1 MIDEGPDWNQTREL
15 GSAAVV
21 VAMKVS
27 DQEIVDP
34 PKASVLCCREN
45 PSGIAPVVSP
55 VTGIDEQRLAS
66 WRDNQRRLAAF
77 DVDEIDVER
86 LGS

>member
-1 MIDEGPDWNQTREL
+1 M
-15 GSAAVV
+15 

-34 PKASVLCCREN
+34 PKAGVLRSREN
-45 PSGIAPVVSP
+45 PPGIAPVVSR

-66 WRDNQRRLAAF
+66 WRDNQRRLARF

-86 LGS
+86 LGSQGSR